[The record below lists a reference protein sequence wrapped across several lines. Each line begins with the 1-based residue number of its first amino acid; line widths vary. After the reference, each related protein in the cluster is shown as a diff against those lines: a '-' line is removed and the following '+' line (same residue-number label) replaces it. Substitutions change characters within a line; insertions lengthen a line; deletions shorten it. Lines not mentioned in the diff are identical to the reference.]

1 MRERSLS
8 TSGDSATFLQQCSS
22 TRVFSLAT
30 LVGQLNS
37 ITPFG
42 SQHIF
47 LRFDM
52 PQSYDVFW
60 HGARLPIF
68 LSAVGAGAFPG
79 VSAGAKVLFDGLV
92 LTAES

>member
-1 MRERSLS
+1 M
-8 TSGDSATFLQQCSS
+8 
-22 TRVFSLAT
+22 
-30 LVGQLNS
+30 GQLNS